1 MSYRNGTYI
10 AFDGNGT
17 SDPTKGDLKYL
28 GLLRAWKESDY
39 IDFNF
44 TDSHKKTYQVR
55 DSSLEKTLKDRLCER
70 MSESKNMLVVI
81 SDDTNFDRGLL
92 NWEIETAMD
101 VYKLPVIVAY
111 GGESYLWEIREDLI
125 DKLPKVI
132 WRGVKYGGR
141 NFAHIPFTKERI
153 LGAINKYSA
162 VSSVYP
168 SSPDEIFFL

>member
-101 VYKLPVIVAY
+101 VYNLPVIVAY
-111 GGESYLWEIREDLI
+111 GGESYLW
-125 DKLPKVI
+125 
-132 WRGVKYGGR
+132 
-141 NFAHIPFTKERI
+141 
-153 LGAINKYSA
+153 
-162 VSSVYP
+162 
-168 SSPDEIFFL
+168 